1 MALAVWEGM
10 TAKPSLNRM
19 PSDRIRS
26 TRVATP
32 LLVFLC
38 ASSVAAFSL
47 ISVEQEVAVGR
58 EAQQEV
64 RTKVPELRDAEIA
77 GYVSNIGRRLA
88 AHAPGPSY
96 PYSFTVADD
105 RTANA
110 FALPG
115 GPIWVH
121 RGILELAEN
130 EAQVAAVLAH
140 EVAHVGERHAAEQLT
155 KATVANGLL
164 GLLGAVVDGRGRG
177 EAAARIGA
185 GLGAQ
190 FLFLKFSRDHER
202 EADRVGA
209 EIMQAAGWDAGGM
222 VEFFDVLQRQ
232 QRRAP
237 GSVEQFL
244 SSHPSPGSRAQ
255 LLRAADAPGGRRTSP
270 AFSAMKR
277 DLAALPPPRRSPRT

>member
-1 MALAVWEGM
+1 M
-10 TAKPSLNRM
+10 TAKTTHQ
-19 PSDRIRS
+19 RS
-26 TRVATP
+26 ARGITTTF
-32 LLVFLC
+32 LVLLC
-38 ASSVAAFSL
+38 AGSVAAFSL

-64 RTKVPELRDAEIA
+64 RSQVPELRDADISS
-77 GYVSNIGRRLA
+77 YVNDIGRRLA
-88 AHAPGPSY
+88 SRAPGPRY

-105 RTANA
+105 KTANA

-121 RGILELAEN
+121 RGILALAEN

-140 EVAHVGERHAAEQLT
+140 EVAHVAERHAAEQLT

-164 GLLGAVVDGRGRG
+164 GLLGAVVDGGGRG
-177 EAAARIGA
+177 DAAARIGA

-202 EADRVGA
+202 EADLVGA
-209 EIMQAAGWDAGGM
+209 QIMQQAGWDAAGM
-222 VEFFDVLQRQ
+222 VEFFDVLERQ
-232 QRRAP
+232 QRRSP
-237 GSVEQFL
+237 GSVAQFL

-255 LLRAADAPGGRRTSP
+255 LLRASDAPGGRRTS
-270 AFSAMKR
+270 AGFTQMKR
-277 DLAALPPPRRSPRT
+277 DLSELPAPRR

>member
-1 MALAVWEGM
+1 M
-10 TAKPSLNRM
+10 TAMTSLRC
-19 PSDRIRS
+19 SARGI
-26 TRVATP
+26 ATP
-32 LLVFLC
+32 FLVLLT

-58 EAQQEV
+58 QAQQEV
-64 RTKVPELRDAEIA
+64 RSQVPELRDADVSA
-77 GYVSNIGRRLA
+77 YVSRIGRRLA
-88 AHAPGPSY
+88 GHAPGPRY
-96 PYSFTVADD
+96 PYSFSVADD

-140 EVAHVGERHAAEQLT
+140 EVAHVGERHAAEQLS
-155 KATVANGLL
+155 KAVVANGLL
-164 GLLGAVVDGRGRG
+164 GLLGAVLDGGGRG

-185 GLGAQ
+185 GVGAQ

-202 EADRVGA
+202 DADRVGA
-209 EIMQAAGWDAGGM
+209 QIMQEAGWDAAGM
-222 VEFFDVLQRQ
+222 VEFFEVLQRQ
-232 QRRAP
+232 QRRSP

-255 LLRAADAPGGRRTSP
+255 LLRASDAPGGRRTSP
-270 AFSAMKR
+270 AFSEMKR
-277 DLAALPPPRRSPRT
+277 DLTQLPPPRR